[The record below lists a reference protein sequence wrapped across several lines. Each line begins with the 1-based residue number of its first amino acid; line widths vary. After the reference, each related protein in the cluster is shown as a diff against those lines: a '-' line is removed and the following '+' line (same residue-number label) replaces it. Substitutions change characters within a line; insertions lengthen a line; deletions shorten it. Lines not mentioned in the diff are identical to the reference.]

1 MSCCGPGK
9 PTNARLLEVWFA
21 PTPDDLVGPDADHGS
36 PLSVVAN
43 SNGNGVGNGYL
54 SANGSSARRRAG
66 VSTNGQPFQGLRT
79 VPRAVWEEML
89 DIVKCKVLSVIEGD
103 ELDSYLLS

>member
-1 MSCCGPGK
+1 M
-9 PTNARLLEVWFA
+9 EVWFA
-21 PTPDDLVGPDADHGS
+21 PTPDALVGYSAADHGS
-36 PLSVVAN
+36 PLSSPVTGAAN
-43 SNGNGVGNGYL
+43 GNSVSNGHGL
-54 SANGSSARRRAG
+54 SANGNSARTSNRFRAG
-66 VSTNGQPFQGLRT
+66 VSSNGEPFQGLRT

>member
-1 MSCCGPGK
+1 VGWTTADS
-9 PTNARLLEVWFA
+9 RLLEVWFA
-21 PTPDDLVGPDADHGS
+21 PTPDALVGTADHGS
-36 PLSVVAN
+36 PLSSPVA
-43 SNGNGVGNGYL
+43 NGNGVSNGH
-54 SANGSSARRRAG
+54 SANGSARRRAG
-66 VSTNGQPFQGLRT
+66 VSSNGEPFQGLRT